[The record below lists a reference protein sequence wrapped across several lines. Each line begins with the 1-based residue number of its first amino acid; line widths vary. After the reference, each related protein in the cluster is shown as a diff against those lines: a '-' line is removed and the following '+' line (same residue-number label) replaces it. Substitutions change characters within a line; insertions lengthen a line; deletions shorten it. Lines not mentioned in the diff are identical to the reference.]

1 MSFWSLPGPSSFVGR
16 ISRAVGMGRSVV
28 VRLPCHCPKRLATE
42 LKRCFHDDMP
52 LIEVSATQDERP
64 VECLYNRL
72 VTDGHPDL
80 VRTASTLVRESSF
93 GGQII
98 WLEGIDGALWKQWKG
113 FLLEYEHASRS
124 VPSSIQT
131 HLLVPLRGE
140 WSCLPLAETVGIE
153 VLRWNGFVRP
163 LDMLLLANDSLP
175 DLRPG
180 IGSELASS
188 VAAQLAGWDPDL
200 CTLLAA
206 LSLDDL
212 VEPLN
217 ILREYG
223 RSRGWDA
230 LATKDDLQLWAS
242 GAMQQFRS
250 LDTLHPAYSA
260 VKNEHLRIRQLL
272 WEAELSVLMPYI
284 ERERQ
289 LLLTTYSTLLTVP
302 WVDAYG
308 RVIADVFDLEI
319 GHIEYQLSRR
329 PGITR
334 EQLRQIADLKEARNS
349 LSHLEPVP
357 KVVLSRIIA
366 SDSGRARSR
375 TNSS

>member
-1 MSFWSLPGPSSFVGR
+1 
-16 ISRAVGMGRSVV
+16 
-28 VRLPCHCPKRLATE
+28 
-42 LKRCFHDDMP
+42 
-52 LIEVSATQDERP
+52 
-64 VECLYNRL
+64 
-72 VTDGHPDL
+72 
-80 VRTASTLVRESSF
+80 
-93 GGQII
+93 
-98 WLEGIDGALWKQWKG
+98 
-113 FLLEYEHASRS
+113 
-124 VPSSIQT
+124 
-131 HLLVPLRGE
+131 
-140 WSCLPLAETVGIE
+140 
-153 VLRWNGFVRP
+153 
-163 LDMLLLANDSLP
+163 MLLLANDSLP